1 MEWKLPAAVAEALR
15 RLNDA
20 GYAAYIV
27 GGCVRDRAMGIPP
40 HDWDICT
47 AAAPDDMKK
56 VFQGERTIETGV
68 RHGTLTVVLGDEPL
82 EITAF
87 RRDGDYR
94 DGRHPE
100 SVRFTSSIE
109 EDLSRRDFTVNAMA
123 YHPEEGIVDP
133 FGGMDDL
140 KRGIIRCVGAP
151 EKRFGEDALR
161 ILRALRFS
169 ARLGFP
175 IEENTA
181 RALVTMKNRLSLI
194 SRERIAAETE
204 GILLGDHAA
213 DVLTQYGGVLSAAL
227 ETEIPWSA
235 VAPIVGGMPKK
246 LPLRLAAALA
256 SLGTDGA
263 EKVLRGLKVSRKLE
277 EDTLTLVTWQDTVV
291 TPDAMQ
297 YLLMRL
303 GEENLRNLLDFSK
316 VLGKLTEEA
325 EKAASEC
332 LDKLLSENAC
342 HTLAQL
348 AVHGDDVAALGAKG
362 REIGEILQAL
372 LNRVTLGKLP
382 NQKDAL
388 LREAARL
395 MNEIKKTSKPQKHKT
410 EGIEIL

>member
-27 GGCVRDRAMGIPP
+27 GGCVRDRAMGILP

-56 VFQGERTIETGV
+56 VFQGEKTIETGV
-68 RHGTLTVVLGDEPL
+68 RHGTLTVVLAGEPL

-87 RRDGDYR
+87 RRDGDYL

-100 SVRFTSSIE
+100 TVRFTSSIV

-123 YHPEEGIVDP
+123 YHPEDGIVDP

-140 KRGIIRCVGAP
+140 KKGIIRCVGAP
-151 EKRFGEDALR
+151 EKRFGEDSLR

-181 RALVTMKNRLSLI
+181 RALDAMKDRLSLI

-204 GILLGDHAA
+204 GILLGDYAA
-213 DVLTQYGGVLSAAL
+213 DILTRYGSVLSAAL
-227 ETEIPWSA
+227 ETEIPWNA
-235 VAPIVGGMPKK
+235 AAQMVGRMPKK

-256 SLGTDGA
+256 SLGADGA
-263 EKVLRGLKVSRKLE
+263 EKVLRGLKASRKLE
-277 EDTLTLVTWQDTVV
+277 EDTLTLVAWQDTVI
-291 TPDAMQ
+291 TSDSMQ

-316 VLGKLTEEA
+316 GLGRLTEE
-325 EKAASEC
+325 EKKAASKR
-332 LDKLLSENAC
+332 LDKLLSENVC

-348 AVHGDDVAALGAKG
+348 AVHGEDVAALGAKG
-362 REIGEILQAL
+362 REIGEILQEL
-372 LNRVTLGKLP
+372 LNRVTRSELP

-395 MNEIKKTSKPQKHKT
+395 VNEK
-410 EGIEIL
+410 

>member
-1 MEWKLPAAVAEALR
+1 MEWKLPATVAEALR

-27 GGCVRDRAMGIPP
+27 GGCVRDRAMGILP

-47 AAAPDDMKK
+47 TAAPDDMKK

-68 RHGTLTVVLGDEPL
+68 RHGTLTVVLAGEPL

-87 RRDGDYR
+87 RRDGDYL

-100 SVRFTSSIE
+100 SVRFTSSIV

-123 YHPEEGIVDP
+123 YHPREGIVDP

-140 KRGIIRCVGAP
+140 KKGIIRCVGVP

-181 RALVTMKNRLSLI
+181 RALDAMKDCLSLI

-204 GILLGDHAA
+204 GILLGDYAA
-213 DVLTQYGGVLSAAL
+213 DILTQYGNVLSVAL
-227 ETEIPWSA
+227 ETEILWNA
-235 VAPIVGGMPKK
+235 VAPMVGRMPKK
-246 LPLRLAAALA
+246 LPLRLAAMLA
-256 SLGTDGA
+256 PLGTDGA

-277 EDTLTLVTWQDTVV
+277 ADTLTLVAWQDTVI

-316 VLGKLTEEA
+316 GLGKLTEEA
-325 EKAASEC
+325 EKATSER
-332 LDKLLSENAC
+332 LDRLLSENAC
-342 HTLAQL
+342 HTLTQL
-348 AVHGDDVAALGAKG
+348 AVHGEDVAALGAKG
-362 REIGEILQAL
+362 REIGEILQEL
-372 LNRVTLGKLP
+372 LNRVTRSEIP

-388 LREAARL
+388 LREAVRL
-395 MNEIKKTSKPQKHKT
+395 MNEIKKTSKPQ
-410 EGIEIL
+410 